1 MEADFSG
8 YATKSGLR
16 CSDGRTIMPGA
27 FADQDGA
34 KVPLVWQHG
43 HSDPT
48 NVLGHAVLEN
58 RDDGV
63 YAYGFF
69 NDSDAAN
76 TARSLVKHG
85 DITAMSIF
93 ANRLVEKSR
102 NVMHGF
108 IREVSLVLSGANPGA
123 LIDNVNIQHSDGYTE
138 YLEDEA
144 VIYTGLELEHADQST
159 TNNVSQEETDMAKN
173 SNGSNGSNGS
183 NSSNNDNNEKTVQDV
198 FDSMTEEQQNV
209 VYYMIGAALED
220 AGVSTDDKKSDDDNE
235 TELAQSGLAAD
246 GTPYISHKEAFEMT
260 RNVFEMANQNNSDD
274 SIQHSASL
282 SHDDVESIVK
292 DARKTGSLKEAF
304 LEHAAEYGIENID
317 YLFPDARNIDSSPE
331 FLKRRDEWVAS
342 VMGGIK
348 KSPFSRIKST
358 VADITAEEA
367 RARGYVKGNLKKEE
381 VIKLLRRKTEPT
393 TIYKKQKLDRDD
405 ILDITDLDVIA
416 WIKAEMRMMLD
427 EEVARAILIGDGRS
441 EASDDK
447 IDEDRIRPIANDDP
461 MYAHRVTVP
470 TDANAE
476 AVIEALI
483 RARANYRG
491 SGQPTL
497 FTTLPNLTDMLLLKD
512 KMGRRLYTS
521 QDALASEL
529 MAKEIVTVEPME
541 QTDIFAIYVNLGDY
555 TAGAD
560 KGGEVSMFDDFDIDY
575 NQHKYLIE
583 TRMSGALTKPK
594 SAVVVRRQKGKL
606 VTSKSPSFNSETNTV
621 TIPKIEGVEYT
632 IEGSPVTGDKVIT
645 AITEVDAHAAPGYTF
660 EPHSV
665 TNWTFV
671 PAKKNDA

>member
-1 MEADFSG
+1 MEPDFSG

-27 FADQDGA
+27 FADQDGT

-43 HSDPT
+43 HSDPN
-48 NVLGHAVLEN
+48 NVLGHAILEN

-69 NDSDAAN
+69 NDSNAAD

-159 TNNVSQEETDMAKN
+159 TNNVSQEETNMPN
-173 SNGSNGSNGS
+173 NNG
-183 NSSNNDNNEKTVQDV
+183 EKTVKDV
-198 FDSMTEEQQNV
+198 FDSMSEEQKNV

-220 AGVSTDDKKSDDDNE
+220 AGVSGDADNAPDDE
-235 TELAQSGLAAD
+235 ELAQSGFAVD

-260 RNVFEMANQNNSDD
+260 RNVFEMANQNNSGD

-282 SHDDVESIVK
+282 SHSDVEDIVK

-304 LEHAAEYGIENID
+304 LEHAAEYGIEDID
-317 YLFPDARNIDSSPE
+317 FLFPDARSIESSPE

-405 ILDITDLDVIA
+405 VLDITDLDVIA

-441 EASDDK
+441 EISDDK
-447 IDEDRIRPIANDDP
+447 IDEEHIRPIAQDDP

-541 QTDIFAIYVNLGDY
+541 QTDIFAIYVNLNDY

-594 SAVVVRRQKGKL
+594 SAVVIRRQQGKL
-606 VTSKSPSFNSETNTV
+606 VTPKSPSFNSDTNTV
-621 TIPKIEGVEYT
+621 TIPTVEGVEYT
-632 IEGSPVTGDKVIT
+632 IEGIPVTGDEVIAST
-645 AITEVDAHAAPGYTF
+645 TEVDAHAKSGYTF
-660 EPHSV
+660 EPNTV

-671 PAKKNDA
+671 PTKAPEA

>member
-1 MEADFSG
+1 MEPDFSG

-27 FADQDGA
+27 FADQDGT

-43 HSDPT
+43 HSDPN

-69 NDSDAAN
+69 NDSDSAD

-159 TNNVSQEETDMAKN
+159 TNNVSQEETEMAKN
-173 SNGSNGSNGS
+173 PNNGNNSGGNG
-183 NSSNNDNNEKTVQDV
+183 EKTVQDV

-220 AGVSTDDKKSDDDNE
+220 AGVSADGDQANTEADDKE
-235 TELAQSGLAAD
+235 EEELAQSGFAAD

-260 RNVFEMANQNNSDD
+260 RNVFEMANQNNNSGD
-274 SIQHSASL
+274 SIQHSATL
-282 SHDDVESIVK
+282 SHSDVENIVK

-304 LEHAAEYGIENID
+304 LEHAAEYGIEDID
-317 YLFPDARNIDSSPE
+317 FLFPDARNIENSPE

-405 ILDITDLDVIA
+405 VLDITDLDVIA
-416 WIKAEMRMMLD
+416 WIKAEMRMMLE

-441 EASDDK
+441 EISDDK

-476 AVIEALI
+476 DTIEALI

-497 FTTLPNLTDMLLLKD
+497 YTTLPNLTDMLLLKD

-529 MAKEIVTVEPME
+529 MAKEIVPVEPME
-541 QTDIFAIYVNLGDY
+541 QTDIFAIYVNLNDY

-594 SAVVVRRQKGKL
+594 SAVVVRRQQGKL
-606 VTSKSPSFNSETNTV
+606 VTPKSPSFNSNTNTV

-632 IEGSPVTGDKVIT
+632 IEGNPVTGDKVIT
-645 AITEVDAHAAPGYTF
+645 STTEVDAHAASGYSF
-660 EPHSV
+660 EPNTV
-665 TNWTFV
+665 ANWTFV

>member
-1 MEADFSG
+1 MEPDFSG

-27 FADQDGA
+27 FADQDGT

-43 HSDPT
+43 HSDPN

-69 NDSDAAN
+69 NDSNAAD

-159 TNNVSQEETDMAKN
+159 TNNVSQEETDMAN
-173 SNGSNGSNGS
+173 NNG
-183 NSSNNDNNEKTVQDV
+183 EKTVQDV

-220 AGVSTDDKKSDDDNE
+220 AGVSGDADNAPADDDE
-235 TELAQSGLAAD
+235 ELAQSGFAAD

-260 RNVFEMANQNNSDD
+260 RNVFEMANQNNSGD

-282 SHDDVESIVK
+282 SHSDVEDIVR

-304 LEHAAEYGIENID
+304 LEHAADYGIEDID
-317 YLFPDARNIDSSPE
+317 FLFPDARSIESSPE
-331 FLKRRDEWVAS
+331 FLKRRDEWVAT

-405 ILDITDLDVIA
+405 VLDITDLDVIA

-441 EASDDK
+441 EISDDK
-447 IDEDRIRPIANDDP
+447 IDEERIRPIALDDP

-470 TDANAE
+470 ADANAE
-476 AVIEALI
+476 AIIESLI

-529 MAKEIVTVEPME
+529 MAKEIITVEPME
-541 QTDIFAIYVNLGDY
+541 QTDIFAIYVNLNDY

-594 SAVVVRRQKGKL
+594 SAVVVRRQLGKL
-606 VTSKSPSFNSETNTV
+606 AIPKSPSFDSNTNKITF
-621 TIPKIEGVEYT
+621 PKIEGVEYT

-645 AITEVDAHAAPGYTF
+645 ATTEVDARAKSGYYFAPNT
-660 EPHSV
+660 V

-671 PAKKNDA
+671 YTKNTEA

>member
-1 MEADFSG
+1 MEPDFSG

-27 FADQDGA
+27 FADQDGT

-43 HSDPT
+43 HSDPN

-69 NDSDAAN
+69 NDSNAAD

-159 TNNVSQEETDMAKN
+159 TNNVSQEETDMAN
-173 SNGSNGSNGS
+173 NNG
-183 NSSNNDNNEKTVQDV
+183 EKTVQDV

-220 AGVSTDDKKSDDDNE
+220 AGVSGDADNAPADDDE
-235 TELAQSGLAAD
+235 ELAQSGFAAD

-260 RNVFEMANQNNSDD
+260 RNVFEMANQNNSGD

-282 SHDDVESIVK
+282 SHSDVEDIVR

-304 LEHAAEYGIENID
+304 LEHAADYGIEDID
-317 YLFPDARNIDSSPE
+317 FLFPDARSIESSPE
-331 FLKRRDEWVAS
+331 FLKRRDEWVAT

-405 ILDITDLDVIA
+405 VLDITDLDVIA

-441 EASDDK
+441 EISDDK
-447 IDEDRIRPIANDDP
+447 IDEERIRPIALDDP

-470 TDANAE
+470 ADANAE
-476 AVIEALI
+476 AIIESLI

-541 QTDIFAIYVNLGDY
+541 QTDIFAIYVNLNDY

-606 VTSKSPSFNSETNTV
+606 VTPKSPSFNSNTNTV

-645 AITEVDAHAAPGYTF
+645 ATTEVDAHAASGYSF
-660 EPHSV
+660 EPNTV
-665 TNWTFV
+665 ANWTFV

>member
-1 MEADFSG
+1 MVPDFSG

-27 FADQDGA
+27 FADQDGT

-43 HSDPT
+43 HSDPN

-69 NDSDAAN
+69 NESDAAN

-159 TNNVSQEETDMAKN
+159 TNDVSQEETNMAN
-173 SNGSNGSNGS
+173 NNG
-183 NSSNNDNNEKTVQDV
+183 EKTVQDV

-220 AGVSTDDKKSDDDNE
+220 AGAAGEGAPADDE
-235 TELAQSGLAAD
+235 EELAQSGFAAD

-260 RNVFEMANQNNSDD
+260 RNVFEMANQNNNGGD
-274 SIQHSASL
+274 SMQHSATLTHS
-282 SHDDVESIVK
+282 DIEDIVS

-304 LEHAAEYGIENID
+304 LEHADKYGIENID
-317 YLFPDARNIDSSPE
+317 FLFPDARNIENTPE

-405 ILDITDLDVIA
+405 VLDITDLDVIA

-441 EASDDK
+441 EISDDK
-447 IDEDRIRPIANDDP
+447 IDEDRIRPIAHDDP

-470 TDANAE
+470 ADADAD
-476 AVIEALI
+476 AVIESLI
-483 RARANYRG
+483 RARSNYRG

-497 FTTLPNLTDMLLLKD
+497 YTTLPNLTDMLLLKD

-541 QTDIFAIYVNLGDY
+541 QTDIFAIYVNLNDY

-594 SAVVVRRQKGKL
+594 SAVVVRRQLGTMA
-606 VTSKSPSFNSETNTV
+606 VPKSPSFDSNTNKITF
-621 TIPKIEGVEYT
+621 PKIDGVEYT
-632 IEGSPVTGDKVIT
+632 VEGIPVTGDEVIT
-645 AITEVDAHAAPGYTF
+645 STTEVEARAKSGYYFAPNT
-660 EPHSV
+660 V
-665 TNWTFV
+665 ANWTFV
-671 PAKKNDA
+671 PTKKNDA

>member
-1 MEADFSG
+1 MEPDFSG

-27 FADQDGA
+27 FADQDGT

-43 HSDPT
+43 HSDPN

-69 NDSDAAN
+69 NESDAAN

-159 TNNVSQEETDMAKN
+159 TNNVSQEETNMAN
-173 SNGSNGSNGS
+173 NNG
-183 NSSNNDNNEKTVQDV
+183 EKTVQDV

-220 AGVSTDDKKSDDDNE
+220 AGVAGEGAPADDE
-235 TELAQSGLAAD
+235 EELAQSGFAAD

-260 RNVFEMANQNNSDD
+260 RNVFEMANQNNNGGD
-274 SIQHSASL
+274 SMQHSATLTHS
-282 SHDDVESIVK
+282 DIEDIVS

-304 LEHAAEYGIENID
+304 LEHADKYGIENID
-317 YLFPDARNIDSSPE
+317 FLFPDARNIENAPE

-405 ILDITDLDVIA
+405 VLDITDLDVIA

-441 EASDDK
+441 EISDDK
-447 IDEDRIRPIANDDP
+447 IDEDRIRPIAHDDP

-470 TDANAE
+470 ADADAD
-476 AVIEALI
+476 AVIESLI
-483 RARANYRG
+483 RARSNYRG

-497 FTTLPNLTDMLLLKD
+497 YTTLPNLTDMLLLKD

-541 QTDIFAIYVNLGDY
+541 QTDIFAIYVNLNDY

-594 SAVVVRRQKGKL
+594 SAVVVRRQLGTMA
-606 VTSKSPSFNSETNTV
+606 VPKSPSFDSNANKITF
-621 TIPKIEGVEYT
+621 PKIDGVEYT
-632 IEGSPVTGDKVIT
+632 VEGIPVTGDEVIT
-645 AITEVDAHAAPGYTF
+645 STTEVEARAKSGYYFAPNT
-660 EPHSV
+660 V
-665 TNWTFV
+665 ANWTFV
-671 PAKKNDA
+671 PTKKNDA

>member
-1 MEADFSG
+1 MEPDFSG

-27 FADQDGA
+27 FADQDGT

-43 HSDPT
+43 HSDPN

-69 NDSDAAN
+69 NDSNAAD

-159 TNNVSQEETDMAKN
+159 TNNVSQEETDMAN
-173 SNGSNGSNGS
+173 NNG
-183 NSSNNDNNEKTVQDV
+183 EKTVQDV

-220 AGVSTDDKKSDDDNE
+220 AGVSGDADNAPADDDE
-235 TELAQSGLAAD
+235 ELAQSGFAAD

-260 RNVFEMANQNNSDD
+260 RNVFEMANQNNSGD

-282 SHDDVESIVK
+282 SHSDVEDIVR

-304 LEHAAEYGIENID
+304 LEHAADYGIEDID
-317 YLFPDARNIDSSPE
+317 FLFPDARSIESSPE
-331 FLKRRDEWVAS
+331 FLKRRDEWVAT

-405 ILDITDLDVIA
+405 VLDITDLDVIA

-441 EASDDK
+441 EISDDK
-447 IDEDRIRPIANDDP
+447 IDEERIRPIALDDP

-470 TDANAE
+470 ADANAE
-476 AVIEALI
+476 AIIESLI

-529 MAKEIVTVEPME
+529 MAKEIITVEPME
-541 QTDIFAIYVNLGDY
+541 QTDIFAIYVNLNDY

-606 VTSKSPSFNSETNTV
+606 VTPKSPSFNSNTNTV

-645 AITEVDAHAAPGYTF
+645 ATTEVDAHAASGYSF
-660 EPHSV
+660 EPNTV
-665 TNWTFV
+665 ANWTFV

>member
-1 MEADFSG
+1 
-8 YATKSGLR
+8 
-16 CSDGRTIMPGA
+16 MPGA
-27 FADQDGA
+27 FADQDGT

-43 HSDPT
+43 HSDPN

-69 NDSDAAN
+69 NDSNAAD

-159 TNNVSQEETDMAKN
+159 TNNVSQEETDMAN
-173 SNGSNGSNGS
+173 NNG
-183 NSSNNDNNEKTVQDV
+183 EKTVQDV

-220 AGVSTDDKKSDDDNE
+220 AGVSGDADNAPADDDE
-235 TELAQSGLAAD
+235 ELAQSGFAAD

-260 RNVFEMANQNNSDD
+260 RNVFEMANQNNSGD

-282 SHDDVESIVK
+282 SHSDVEDIVR

-304 LEHAAEYGIENID
+304 LEHAADYGIEDID
-317 YLFPDARNIDSSPE
+317 FLFPDARSIESSPE
-331 FLKRRDEWVAS
+331 FLKRRDEWVAT

-405 ILDITDLDVIA
+405 VLDITDLDVIA

-441 EASDDK
+441 EISDDK
-447 IDEDRIRPIANDDP
+447 IDEERIRPIALDDP

-470 TDANAE
+470 ADANAE
-476 AVIEALI
+476 AIIESLI

-541 QTDIFAIYVNLGDY
+541 QTDIFAIYVNLNDY

-606 VTSKSPSFNSETNTV
+606 VTPKSPSFNSNTNTV

-645 AITEVDAHAAPGYTF
+645 ATTEVDAHAASGYSF
-660 EPHSV
+660 EPNTV
-665 TNWTFV
+665 ANWTFV

>member
-1 MEADFSG
+1 MEPDFSG

-27 FADQDGA
+27 FADQDGT

-43 HSDPT
+43 HSDPN

-69 NDSDAAN
+69 NDSDSAN

-159 TNNVSQEETDMAKN
+159 TNNVSQEETNMPN
-173 SNGSNGSNGS
+173 NNG
-183 NSSNNDNNEKTVQDV
+183 EKTVKDV
-198 FDSMTEEQQNV
+198 FDSMSEEQKNV

-220 AGVSTDDKKSDDDNE
+220 AGVSGDAGNAPDDE
-235 TELAQSGLAAD
+235 EELAQSGFAAD

-260 RNVFEMANQNNSDD
+260 RNVFEMANQNNSGD

-282 SHDDVESIVK
+282 SHSDVEDIVK

-304 LEHAAEYGIENID
+304 LEHAAEYGIEDID
-317 YLFPDARNIDSSPE
+317 FLFPDARSIESSPE

-405 ILDITDLDVIA
+405 VLDITDLDVIA

-441 EASDDK
+441 EISDDK
-447 IDEDRIRPIANDDP
+447 IDEEHIRPIAQDDP

-470 TDANAE
+470 ADANAE
-476 AVIEALI
+476 AIIEALI

-529 MAKEIVTVEPME
+529 MAKEIITVEPME
-541 QTDIFAIYVNLGDY
+541 QTDIFAIYVNLSDY

-594 SAVVVRRQKGKL
+594 SAVVIRRQQGQL
-606 VTSKSPSFNSETNTV
+606 VTPKSPSFNSDTNTV
-621 TIPKIEGVEYT
+621 TIPSVEGVEYT
-632 IEGSPVTGDKVIT
+632 IEGIPVTGDEVIT
-645 AITEVDAHAAPGYTF
+645 STTEVDAHAKSGYTF
-660 EPHSV
+660 EPNTV

-671 PAKKNDA
+671 PTKAPEA

>member
-1 MEADFSG
+1 MEPDFSG

-27 FADQDGA
+27 FADQDGT

-43 HSDPT
+43 HSDPN

-69 NDSDAAN
+69 NDSDSAD

-159 TNNVSQEETDMAKN
+159 TNNVSQEETEMAKN
-173 SNGSNGSNGS
+173 PNNGNNAGDNG
-183 NSSNNDNNEKTVQDV
+183 EKTVQDV

-220 AGVSTDDKKSDDDNE
+220 AGVSADGDQANTEADDE
-235 TELAQSGLAAD
+235 EEEELAQSGFAAD

-260 RNVFEMANQNNSDD
+260 RNVFEMANQNNNSGD

-282 SHDDVESIVK
+282 SHSDVENIVK

-304 LEHAAEYGIENID
+304 LEHAAEYGIEDID
-317 YLFPDARNIDSSPE
+317 FLFPDARNIENSPE

-405 ILDITDLDVIA
+405 VLDITDLDVIA
-416 WIKAEMRMMLD
+416 WIKAEMRMMLE

-441 EASDDK
+441 EISDDK

-470 TDANAE
+470 NDANAE
-476 AVIEALI
+476 DTIEALI

-497 FTTLPNLTDMLLLKD
+497 YTTLPNLTDMLLLKD

-529 MAKEIVTVEPME
+529 MAKEIVPVEPME
-541 QTDIFAIYVNLGDY
+541 QTDIFAIYVNLNDY

-594 SAVVVRRQKGKL
+594 SAVVVRRQQGKL
-606 VTSKSPSFNSETNTV
+606 VTPKSPSFNSNTNTV

-632 IEGSPVTGDKVIT
+632 IEGNPVTGDKVIT
-645 AITEVDAHAAPGYTF
+645 STTEVDAHAASGYSF
-660 EPHSV
+660 EPNTV
-665 TNWTFV
+665 ANWTFV

>member
-1 MEADFSG
+1 MVPDFSG

-27 FADQDGA
+27 FADQDGT

-43 HSDPT
+43 HSDPN

-69 NDSDAAN
+69 NDSDAAS

-159 TNNVSQEETDMAKN
+159 TNDVSQEETNMANN
-173 SNGSNGSNGS
+173 SNNTGGNG
-183 NSSNNDNNEKTVQDV
+183 EKTVQDV

-220 AGVSTDDKKSDDDNE
+220 AGVSGEGQNNSESTEEDDE
-235 TELAQSGLAAD
+235 EELAQSGFAAD

-260 RNVFEMANQNNSDD
+260 RNVFEMANQNNSGD
-274 SIQHSASL
+274 SVQHSASL
-282 SHDDVESIVK
+282 SHSDVEDIVK

-304 LEHAAEYGIENID
+304 LEHADKYGIEDID
-317 YLFPDARNIDSSPE
+317 FLFPDARNIENSPE

-342 VMGGIK
+342 VMSGIK

-405 ILDITDLDVIA
+405 VLDITDLDVIA

-441 EASDDK
+441 EISDDK
-447 IDEDRIRPIANDDP
+447 IDEDRIRPIALDDP

-470 TDANAE
+470 ADADADS
-476 AVIEALI
+476 VIEALI
-483 RARANYRG
+483 RARSNYRG

-529 MAKEIVTVEPME
+529 MAKEIITVEPME
-541 QTDIFAIYVNLGDY
+541 QTDIFAIYVNLNDY

-594 SAVVVRRQKGKL
+594 SAVVVRRQLGTL
-606 VTSKSPSFNSETNTV
+606 AIPKSPSFNSNTNTV
-621 TIPKIEGVEYT
+621 TIPKIDGVEYT

-645 AITEVDAHAAPGYTF
+645 STTEVDARAKSGYYFAPNT
-660 EPHSV
+660 V
-665 TNWTFV
+665 ANWTFV
-671 PAKKNDA
+671 PTKKNDA

>member
-1 MEADFSG
+1 MEPDFSG

-27 FADQDGA
+27 FADQDGT

-43 HSDPT
+43 HSDPN

-69 NDSDAAN
+69 NDSDSAD

-159 TNNVSQEETDMAKN
+159 TNNVSQEETEMAN
-173 SNGSNGSNGS
+173 NNG
-183 NSSNNDNNEKTVQDV
+183 EKTVQDV

-220 AGVSTDDKKSDDDNE
+220 AGVSGDADNAPADDDE
-235 TELAQSGLAAD
+235 ELAQSGFAAD

-260 RNVFEMANQNNSDD
+260 RNVFEMANQNNNSGD

-282 SHDDVESIVK
+282 SHSDVEDIVK

-304 LEHAAEYGIENID
+304 LEHAADYGIEDID
-317 YLFPDARNIDSSPE
+317 FLFPDARSIESSPE
-331 FLKRRDEWVAS
+331 FLKRRDEWVAT

-405 ILDITDLDVIA
+405 VLDITDLDVIA

-441 EASDDK
+441 EISDDK
-447 IDEDRIRPIANDDP
+447 IDEERIRPIALDDP

-470 TDANAE
+470 ADANAE
-476 AVIEALI
+476 AIIESLI

-521 QDALASEL
+521 QEALASEL
-529 MAKEIVTVEPME
+529 MAKEIITVEPME
-541 QTDIFAIYVNLGDY
+541 QTDIFAIYVNLNDY

-594 SAVVVRRQKGKL
+594 SAVVVRRQLGKL
-606 VTSKSPSFNSETNTV
+606 AIPKSPSFDSNTNKITF
-621 TIPKIEGVEYT
+621 PKIEGVEYT

-645 AITEVDAHAAPGYTF
+645 ATTEVDARAKSGYYFAPNT
-660 EPHSV
+660 V

-671 PAKKNDA
+671 PTKDTAA

>member
-1 MEADFSG
+1 MEPDFSG

-27 FADQDGA
+27 FADQDGT

-43 HSDPT
+43 HSDPN

-69 NDSDAAN
+69 NDSNAAD

-159 TNNVSQEETDMAKN
+159 TSNVSQEETDMAN
-173 SNGSNGSNGS
+173 NNG
-183 NSSNNDNNEKTVQDV
+183 EKTVQDV

-220 AGVSTDDKKSDDDNE
+220 AGVSGDADNAPADDDE
-235 TELAQSGLAAD
+235 ELAQSGFAAD

-260 RNVFEMANQNNSDD
+260 RNVFEMANQNNSGD

-282 SHDDVESIVK
+282 THSDVEDIVR

-304 LEHAAEYGIENID
+304 LEHAAEYGIEDID
-317 YLFPDARNIDSSPE
+317 FLFPDARSIESSPE
-331 FLKRRDEWVAS
+331 FLKRRDEWVAT

-405 ILDITDLDVIA
+405 VLDITDLDVIA

-441 EASDDK
+441 EISDDK
-447 IDEDRIRPIANDDP
+447 IDEERIRPIALDDP

-470 TDANAE
+470 ADANAE
-476 AVIEALI
+476 AIIESLI

-541 QTDIFAIYVNLGDY
+541 QTDIFAIYVNLNDY

-606 VTSKSPSFNSETNTV
+606 VTPKSPSFNSNTNTV

-645 AITEVDAHAAPGYTF
+645 ATTEVDAHAASGYSF
-660 EPHSV
+660 EPNTV
-665 TNWTFV
+665 ANWTFV

>member
-1 MEADFSG
+1 MEPDFSG

-27 FADQDGA
+27 FADQDGT

-43 HSDPT
+43 HSDPN

-69 NDSDAAN
+69 NDSNAAD

-159 TNNVSQEETDMAKN
+159 TNNVSQEETEMAN
-173 SNGSNGSNGS
+173 NNG
-183 NSSNNDNNEKTVQDV
+183 EKTVQDV

-220 AGVSTDDKKSDDDNE
+220 AGVSGDADNAPADDDE
-235 TELAQSGLAAD
+235 ELAQSGFAAD

-260 RNVFEMANQNNSDD
+260 RNVFEMANQNNNSGD

-282 SHDDVESIVK
+282 SHSDVEDIVK

-304 LEHAAEYGIENID
+304 LEHAADYGIEDID
-317 YLFPDARNIDSSPE
+317 FLFPDARSIESSPE
-331 FLKRRDEWVAS
+331 FLKRRDEWVAT

-405 ILDITDLDVIA
+405 VLDITDLDVIA

-441 EASDDK
+441 EISDDK
-447 IDEDRIRPIANDDP
+447 IDEERIRPIALDDP

-470 TDANAE
+470 ADANAE
-476 AVIEALI
+476 TIIESLI

-521 QDALASEL
+521 QEALASEL
-529 MAKEIVTVEPME
+529 MAKEIITVEPME
-541 QTDIFAIYVNLGDY
+541 QTDIFAIYVNLNDY

-594 SAVVVRRQKGKL
+594 SAVVVRRQLGKL
-606 VTSKSPSFNSETNTV
+606 AIPKSPSFDSNTNKITF
-621 TIPKIEGVEYT
+621 PKIEGVEYT

-645 AITEVDAHAAPGYTF
+645 ATTEVDARAKSGYYFAPNT
-660 EPHSV
+660 V

-671 PAKKNDA
+671 PTKDTAA

>member
-1 MEADFSG
+1 MEPDFSG

-27 FADQDGA
+27 FADQDGT

-43 HSDPT
+43 HSDPN

-69 NDSDAAN
+69 NDSDSAD

-159 TNNVSQEETDMAKN
+159 TNNVSQEETDMAN
-173 SNGSNGSNGS
+173 NNG
-183 NSSNNDNNEKTVQDV
+183 EKTVQDV

-220 AGVSTDDKKSDDDNE
+220 AGVSGDADNAPADDDE
-235 TELAQSGLAAD
+235 ELAQSGFAAD

-260 RNVFEMANQNNSDD
+260 RNVFEMANQNNSGD

-282 SHDDVESIVK
+282 THSDVEDIVR

-304 LEHAAEYGIENID
+304 LEHAAEYGIEDID
-317 YLFPDARNIDSSPE
+317 FLFPDARNIENSPE

-405 ILDITDLDVIA
+405 VLDITDLDVIA

-441 EASDDK
+441 EISDDK
-447 IDEDRIRPIANDDP
+447 IDEERIRPIANDDP

-470 TDANAE
+470 ADANAE
-476 AVIEALI
+476 AIIESLI

-529 MAKEIVTVEPME
+529 MAKEIITVEPME
-541 QTDIFAIYVNLGDY
+541 QTDIFAIYVNLNDY

-594 SAVVVRRQKGKL
+594 SAVVVRRQLGTL
-606 VTSKSPSFNSETNTV
+606 AIPKSPSFDSNTNKITF
-621 TIPKIEGVEYT
+621 PKIEGVEYT

-645 AITEVDAHAAPGYTF
+645 ATTEVDARAKSGYYFAPNT
-660 EPHSV
+660 V

-671 PAKKNDA
+671 PTKDAAA

>member
-1 MEADFSG
+1 MEPDFSG

-43 HSDPT
+43 HSDPN

-69 NDSDAAN
+69 NDSDSAD

-138 YLEDEA
+138 YLKDEA

-159 TNNVSQEETDMAKN
+159 TNNVSQEETDMPKN
-173 SNGSNGSNGS
+173 LNNG
-183 NSSNNDNNEKTVQDV
+183 NNTGGNDEKTVQDV
-198 FDSMTEEQQNV
+198 FDSMSEEQQNV

-220 AGVSTDDKKSDDDNE
+220 AGVSGDADNTPDDDDE
-235 TELAQSGLAAD
+235 ELAQSGFAAD

-260 RNVFEMANQNNSDD
+260 RNVFEMANQNNSGD

-282 SHDDVESIVK
+282 SHSDVEEIVK

-304 LEHAAEYGIENID
+304 LEHAAEYGIEDID
-317 YLFPDARNIDSSPE
+317 FLFPDARSIETSPE

-342 VMGGIK
+342 VMSGIK

-405 ILDITDLDVIA
+405 VLDITDLDVIA

-441 EASDDK
+441 EISDDK
-447 IDEDRIRPIANDDP
+447 IDEERIRPIALDDP

-470 TDANAE
+470 ADANAE
-476 AVIEALI
+476 AVIESLI

-529 MAKEIVTVEPME
+529 MAKEIITVEPME
-541 QTDIFAIYVNLGDY
+541 QTDIFAIYVNLNDY

-594 SAVVVRRQKGKL
+594 SAVVIRRQQGQL
-606 VTSKSPSFNSETNTV
+606 VTPKSPSFNSDTNTV
-621 TIPKIEGVEYT
+621 TIPSVEGVEYT
-632 IEGSPVTGDKVIT
+632 IEGIPVTGDEVIT
-645 AITEVDAHAAPGYTF
+645 STTEVDAHAKSGYTF
-660 EPHSV
+660 EPNTV

-671 PAKKNDA
+671 PTKDPEA

>member
-1 MEADFSG
+1 MEPDFSG

-27 FADQDGA
+27 FADQDGT

-43 HSDPT
+43 HSDPN

-69 NDSDAAN
+69 NDSNAAD

-159 TNNVSQEETDMAKN
+159 TNNVSQEETDMAN
-173 SNGSNGSNGS
+173 NNG
-183 NSSNNDNNEKTVQDV
+183 EKTVQDV

-220 AGVSTDDKKSDDDNE
+220 AGVSGDADNAPADDDE
-235 TELAQSGLAAD
+235 ELAQSGFAAD

-260 RNVFEMANQNNSDD
+260 RNVFEMANQNNSGD

-282 SHDDVESIVK
+282 SHSDVEDIVR

-304 LEHAAEYGIENID
+304 LEHAADYGIEDID
-317 YLFPDARNIDSSPE
+317 FLFPDARSIESSPE
-331 FLKRRDEWVAS
+331 FLKRRDEWVAT

-405 ILDITDLDVIA
+405 VLDITDLDVIA

-441 EASDDK
+441 EISDDK
-447 IDEDRIRPIANDDP
+447 IDEERIRPIALDDP

-470 TDANAE
+470 ADANAE
-476 AVIEALI
+476 AIIESLI

-529 MAKEIVTVEPME
+529 MAKEIITVEPME
-541 QTDIFAIYVNLGDY
+541 QTDIFAIYVNLNDY

-594 SAVVVRRQKGKL
+594 SAVVVRRQLGKL
-606 VTSKSPSFNSETNTV
+606 AIPKSPSFDSNTNKITF
-621 TIPKIEGVEYT
+621 PKIEGVEYT

-645 AITEVDAHAAPGYTF
+645 ATTEVDARAKSGYYFAPNT
-660 EPHSV
+660 V

-671 PAKKNDA
+671 PTKDTAA

>member
-1 MEADFSG
+1 MEPDFSG

-27 FADQDGA
+27 FADQDGT

-43 HSDPT
+43 HSDPN

-69 NDSDAAN
+69 NDSDSAD

-159 TNNVSQEETDMAKN
+159 TNNVSQEETDMAN
-173 SNGSNGSNGS
+173 NNG
-183 NSSNNDNNEKTVQDV
+183 EKTVQDV

-220 AGVSTDDKKSDDDNE
+220 AGVSGDADNAPADDDE
-235 TELAQSGLAAD
+235 ELAQSGFAAD

-260 RNVFEMANQNNSDD
+260 RNVFEMANQNNSGD

-282 SHDDVESIVK
+282 SHSDVEDIVR

-304 LEHAAEYGIENID
+304 LEHAADYGIEDID
-317 YLFPDARNIDSSPE
+317 FLFPDARSIESSPE
-331 FLKRRDEWVAS
+331 FLKRRDEWVAT

-405 ILDITDLDVIA
+405 VLDITDLDVIA

-441 EASDDK
+441 EISDDK
-447 IDEDRIRPIANDDP
+447 IDEERIRPIALDDP

-470 TDANAE
+470 ADANAE
-476 AVIEALI
+476 AIIESLI

-541 QTDIFAIYVNLGDY
+541 QTDIFAIYVNLNDY

-606 VTSKSPSFNSETNTV
+606 VTPKSPSFNSNTNTV

-645 AITEVDAHAAPGYTF
+645 ATTEVDAHAASGYSF
-660 EPHSV
+660 EPNTV
-665 TNWTFV
+665 ANWTFV

>member
-1 MEADFSG
+1 MEPDFSG

-27 FADQDGA
+27 FADQDGT

-43 HSDPT
+43 HSDPN

-69 NDSDAAN
+69 NDSNAAD

-159 TNNVSQEETDMAKN
+159 TNNVSQEETNMPN
-173 SNGSNGSNGS
+173 NNG
-183 NSSNNDNNEKTVQDV
+183 EKTVQDV
-198 FDSMTEEQQNV
+198 FDSMSEEQQNV

-220 AGVSTDDKKSDDDNE
+220 AGVSGDADNAPADDDE
-235 TELAQSGLAAD
+235 ELAQSGFAAD

-260 RNVFEMANQNNSDD
+260 RNVFEMANQNNSGD

-282 SHDDVESIVK
+282 THSDVEDIVR

-304 LEHAAEYGIENID
+304 LEHAADYGIEDID
-317 YLFPDARNIDSSPE
+317 FLFPDARSIESSPE
-331 FLKRRDEWVAS
+331 FLKRRDEWVAT

-405 ILDITDLDVIA
+405 VLDITDLDVIA

-441 EASDDK
+441 EISDDK
-447 IDEDRIRPIANDDP
+447 IDEEHIRPIALDDP

-476 AVIEALI
+476 AIIEALI

-541 QTDIFAIYVNLGDY
+541 QTDIFAIYVNLNDY

-594 SAVVVRRQKGKL
+594 SAVVVRRQQGKL
-606 VTSKSPSFNSETNTV
+606 VTPKSPSFNSNANTV

-632 IEGSPVTGDKVIT
+632 IEGIPVTGDEVIT
-645 AITEVDAHAAPGYTF
+645 STTEVDARAKSGYTF
-660 EPHSV
+660 EPNAV

-671 PAKKNDA
+671 PTMRLES

>member
-1 MEADFSG
+1 MEPDFSG

-27 FADQDGA
+27 FADQDGT

-43 HSDPT
+43 HSDPN

-69 NDSDAAN
+69 NDSDSAD

-159 TNNVSQEETDMAKN
+159 TNNVSQEESEMAKN
-173 SNGSNGSNGS
+173 PSNGNNAGDNG
-183 NSSNNDNNEKTVQDV
+183 EKTVQDV

-220 AGVSTDDKKSDDDNE
+220 AGVSADGDQANTEADDE
-235 TELAQSGLAAD
+235 EEEELAQSGFAAD

-260 RNVFEMANQNNSDD
+260 RNVFEMANQNNNSGD

-282 SHDDVESIVK
+282 SHSDVENIVK

-304 LEHAAEYGIENID
+304 LEHAAEYGIEDID
-317 YLFPDARNIDSSPE
+317 FLFPDARNIENSPE

-405 ILDITDLDVIA
+405 VLDITDLDVIA
-416 WIKAEMRMMLD
+416 WIKAEMRMMLE

-441 EASDDK
+441 ESSDDK

-476 AVIEALI
+476 DTIEALI

-497 FTTLPNLTDMLLLKD
+497 YTTLPNLTDMLLLKD

-529 MAKEIVTVEPME
+529 MAKEIVPVEPME
-541 QTDIFAIYVNLGDY
+541 QTDIFAIYVNLNDY

-606 VTSKSPSFNSETNTV
+606 VTPKSPSFNSNTNTV

-632 IEGSPVTGDKVIT
+632 IEGNPVTGDKVIT
-645 AITEVDAHAAPGYTF
+645 STTEVDAHAASGYSF
-660 EPHSV
+660 EPNTV
-665 TNWTFV
+665 ANWTFV

>member
-1 MEADFSG
+1 MEPDFSG

-27 FADQDGA
+27 FADQDGT

-43 HSDPT
+43 HSDPN

-69 NDSDAAN
+69 NDSDSAD

-159 TNNVSQEETDMAKN
+159 TNNVSQEETEMAKN
-173 SNGSNGSNGS
+173 PNNGNNAGDNG
-183 NSSNNDNNEKTVQDV
+183 EKTVQDV

-220 AGVSTDDKKSDDDNE
+220 AGVSADGDQANTEADDE
-235 TELAQSGLAAD
+235 EEEELAQSGFAAD

-260 RNVFEMANQNNSDD
+260 RNVFEMANQNNNSGD

-282 SHDDVESIVK
+282 SHSDVENIVK

-304 LEHAAEYGIENID
+304 LEHAAEYGIEDID
-317 YLFPDARNIDSSPE
+317 FLFPDARNIENSPE

-405 ILDITDLDVIA
+405 VLDITDLDVIA
-416 WIKAEMRMMLD
+416 WIKAEMRMMLE

-441 EASDDK
+441 EISDDK

-476 AVIEALI
+476 DTIEALI

-497 FTTLPNLTDMLLLKD
+497 YTTLPNLTDMLLLKD

-529 MAKEIVTVEPME
+529 MAKEIVPVEPME
-541 QTDIFAIYVNLGDY
+541 QTDIFAIYVNLNDY

-606 VTSKSPSFNSETNTV
+606 VTPKSPSFNSNTNTV

-632 IEGSPVTGDKVIT
+632 IEGNPVTGDKVIT
-645 AITEVDAHAAPGYTF
+645 STTEVDAHAASGYSF
-660 EPHSV
+660 EPNTV
-665 TNWTFV
+665 ANWTFV

>member
-1 MEADFSG
+1 MEPDFSG

-27 FADQDGA
+27 FADQDGT

-43 HSDPT
+43 HSDPN

-69 NDSDAAN
+69 NDSNAAD

-159 TNNVSQEETDMAKN
+159 TNNVSQEETDMAN
-173 SNGSNGSNGS
+173 NNG
-183 NSSNNDNNEKTVQDV
+183 EKTVQDV

-220 AGVSTDDKKSDDDNE
+220 AGVSGDADNAPADDDE
-235 TELAQSGLAAD
+235 ELAQSGFAAD

-260 RNVFEMANQNNSDD
+260 RNVFEMANQNNSGD

-282 SHDDVESIVK
+282 SHSDVEDIVR

-304 LEHAAEYGIENID
+304 LEHAADYGIEDID
-317 YLFPDARNIDSSPE
+317 FLFPDARSIESSPE
-331 FLKRRDEWVAS
+331 FLKRRDEWVAT

-405 ILDITDLDVIA
+405 VLDITDLDVIA

-441 EASDDK
+441 EISDDK
-447 IDEDRIRPIANDDP
+447 IDEERIRPIALDDP

-470 TDANAE
+470 ADANAE
-476 AVIEALI
+476 AIIESLI

-529 MAKEIVTVEPME
+529 MAKEIITVEPME
-541 QTDIFAIYVNLGDY
+541 QTDIFAIYVNLNDY

-594 SAVVVRRQKGKL
+594 SAVVVRRQLGTL
-606 VTSKSPSFNSETNTV
+606 AIPKSPSFDSNTNKITF
-621 TIPKIEGVEYT
+621 PKIEGVEYT

-645 AITEVDAHAAPGYTF
+645 ATTEVDARAKSGYYFAPNT
-660 EPHSV
+660 V

-671 PAKKNDA
+671 PTKDTAA

>member
-1 MEADFSG
+1 MVPDFSG

-27 FADQDGA
+27 FADQDGT

-43 HSDPT
+43 HSDPN

-69 NDSDAAN
+69 NDSDAAS

-159 TNNVSQEETDMAKN
+159 TNNVSQEETEMAKN
-173 SNGSNGSNGS
+173 PNNGNNAGGNG
-183 NSSNNDNNEKTVQDV
+183 EKTVQDV

-220 AGVSTDDKKSDDDNE
+220 AGVSADGDQANTEADDE
-235 TELAQSGLAAD
+235 EEEELAQSGFAAD

-260 RNVFEMANQNNSDD
+260 RNVFEMANQNNSGD
-274 SIQHSASL
+274 SMQHSASL
-282 SHDDVESIVK
+282 SHSDVEDIVK

-304 LEHAAEYGIENID
+304 LEHADKYGIEDID
-317 YLFPDARNIDSSPE
+317 FLFPDARNIENSPE
-331 FLKRRDEWVAS
+331 FLKRRDEWVSS
-342 VMGGIK
+342 VMSGIK

-405 ILDITDLDVIA
+405 VLDITDLDVIA

-441 EASDDK
+441 EISDDK
-447 IDEDRIRPIANDDP
+447 IDEDRIRPIALDDP

-470 TDANAE
+470 ADADAD
-476 AVIEALI
+476 AIIEALI
-483 RARANYRG
+483 RARSNYRG

-529 MAKEIVTVEPME
+529 MAKEIITVEPME
-541 QTDIFAIYVNLGDY
+541 QTDIFAIYVNLNDY

-594 SAVVVRRQKGKL
+594 SAVVVRRQLGTL
-606 VTSKSPSFNSETNTV
+606 AIPKSPSFNSNTNTV
-621 TIPKIEGVEYT
+621 TIPKIDGVEYT

-645 AITEVDAHAAPGYTF
+645 STTEVDARAKSGYYFAPNT
-660 EPHSV
+660 V
-665 TNWTFV
+665 ANWTFV
-671 PAKKNDA
+671 PTKKNDA